1 MHETVG
7 AHTHHNCGGS
17 GVLRKCAH
25 SHTLMKVR
33 TKVFTLEGTLPRC
46 PVIPMVR
53 SSRWSCLIWLQA
65 RIDIFAWVFQ
75 AIGREIA
82 PPRHILYAYAN
93 RPHLPPSPPR
103 SSARLSAR
111 TLVISPL
118 LRVPSLSFIVT
129 LKWVVNERF
138 CCRLFDSCLMQWK
151 LDISCHLSYVATI
164 VEGYLKNYEP

>member
-1 MHETVG
+1 MHETAG
-7 AHTHHNCGGS
+7 THTHHIAEGPGCCVS
-17 GVLRKCAH
+17 VRTRTH
-25 SHTLMKVR
+25 IR
-33 TKVFTLEGTLPRC
+33 TKVFALEGTPPRC

-93 RPHLPPSPPR
+93 RPHLPPSLVPFVCPFVC
-103 SSARLSAR
+103 SYP
-111 TLVISPL
+111 VISPL

-129 LKWVVNERF
+129 PRRVVNERTYY
-138 CCRLFDSCLMQWK
+138 RLFDSCLTQWK
-151 LDISCHLSYVATI
+151 LRCFSLSYVATI
-164 VEGYLKNYEP
+164 LKEFLKSYEHQIY